1 MAKWLAG
8 LIAALVLL
16 VAGTSARAEEQIL
29 SYLIDVT
36 VEKSGAL
43 LVSETIEVNAEG
55 NEIRRGIFRDIPLKS
70 LDQNGLWDANGFDI
84 VAIEHNGEPSKYF
97 TEWHGR
103 ILRIYIG
110 EAEVFIPSGR
120 HTYRIEYRTTR
131 QLRRFPSYD
140 EVYWNA
146 TGNFWSFPI
155 LRAAAVVH
163 LPEGARSL
171 QVAAYTGKFGE
182 SGKDYTVG
190 GEGTS
195 DVQFVATR
203 RLEPEE
209 GMTVAV
215 GFTKGIVAGDGPVW
229 PHRLWDNLGMLVFAL
244 GWPAIAAYFFYAWA
258 RVGRDPP
265 GETVIP
271 LFHPPEKLPPDAMSF
286 IHFRTFKGSGRG
298 SSLAFIAALLS
309 LGVKKSL
316 RIEESEKGEVTFV
329 RGEGA
334 NADLGPGERELYV
347 GLLGSR
353 ESIALTKANGQ
364 RLLSTMN
371 ALNSAIRREYGGKYF
386 NNNYGWFGVGVLLAA
401 LVAIG
406 SIILQNPP
414 DEGIISVLPA
424 IIGAVAG
431 SVLMSIGWN
440 LVSSPAISRLQQVLG
455 FILLLFGIVVVAVM
469 ALVVIGSSLLAYR
482 IWGLALL
489 AGGFGVAAMLF
500 LLPAPTVLGAKV
512 MSRIEG
518 FKLYLTT
525 AETNRL
531 NLRDAPQMS
540 EELFERYLPYAA
552 GLGVEEPWSKAY
564 SAHLARVAPEQEREY
579 RPEWYRGRDFSHGI
593 SNATRASVAA
603 VSAAMVAAM
612 PAPKSSSGSSGGGS
626 SGGGGGGG
634 GGGGW

>member
-1 MAKWLAG
+1 MARWFACFVAAVLLLAG
-8 LIAALVLL
+8 AP
-16 VAGTSARAEEQIL
+16 ARAEEEIL
-29 SYLIDVT
+29 SFLADIT

-43 LVSETIEVNAEG
+43 LVSETIEVRAEG
-55 NEIRRGIFRDIPLKS
+55 DEIRRGIYRDIPLRS
-70 LDQNGLWDANGFDI
+70 TDTGGLWESSGLDI
-84 VAIEHNGEPSKYF
+84 VAIEHNGEPSKYM
-97 TEWHGR
+97 TEWQGR
-103 ILRIYIG
+103 FLRIYIG
-110 EAEVFIPSGR
+110 EAEVFIPSGV

-131 QLRRFPSYD
+131 QLRRFPGYD

-155 LRAAAVVH
+155 LRATALVH
-163 LPEGARSL
+163 LPEGARSEQL
-171 QVAAYTGKFGE
+171 AAYTGRFGE
-182 SGKDYTVG
+182 SGRDYTVG
-190 GEGTS
+190 GDGTG
-195 DVQFVATR
+195 DLQFVATR
-203 RLEPEE
+203 RLDPRE
-209 GMTVAV
+209 GLTVAV
-215 GFTKGIVAGDGPVW
+215 GFTKGVVAAGDGPVW
-229 PHRLWDNLGMLVFAL
+229 LYRLKDNLGMLLFAI
-244 GWPAIAAYFFYAWA
+244 GWPAIAAYFLYAWA

-309 LGVKKSL
+309 LGVRKIL
-316 RIEESEKGEVTFV
+316 RIDETASGDVVFERGDGTPANLGAGEQ
-329 RGEGA
+329 A
-334 NADLGPGERELYV
+334 LYD
-347 GLLGSR
+347 GLLAGR
-353 ESIALTKANGQ
+353 ESIALSKANGQ
-364 RLLSTMN
+364 KLLSAMS
-371 ALNSAIRREYGGKYF
+371 ALNSAIRREYGGKF
-386 NNNYGWFGVGVLLAA
+386 FHNNYGWFGLGAFLAVVVAVGSV
-401 LVAIG
+401 VV
-406 SIILQNPP
+406 QQPP
-414 DEGIISVLPA
+414 DEGLLAVVPA
-424 IIGAVAG
+424 IVGAVAG
-431 SVLMSIGWN
+431 CVLLGIGWN
-440 LVSSPAISRLQQVLG
+440 LLTSPAISRLQQVIG
-455 FILLLFGIVVVAVM
+455 FILLLVGA
-469 ALVVIGSSLLAYR
+469 VVIGGTTLLTFQTSFAAYR
-482 IWGLALL
+482 IWALALI
-489 AGGFGVAAMLF
+489 AGGPGLAAMLF

-552 GLGVEEPWSKAY
+552 GLGVEEPWSKAF
-564 SAHLARVAPEQEREY
+564 SAHLARVAPDQEQEY
-579 RPEWYRGRDFSHGI
+579 RPAWYRGRDFSHGI